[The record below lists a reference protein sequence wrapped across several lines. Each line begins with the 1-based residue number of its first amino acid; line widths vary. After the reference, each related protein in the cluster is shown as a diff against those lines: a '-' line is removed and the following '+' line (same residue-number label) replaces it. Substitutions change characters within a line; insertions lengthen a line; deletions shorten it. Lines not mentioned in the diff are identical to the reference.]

1 MLGKLQLN
9 NIISWVKNV
18 IMKMILRLIIMI
30 MRLKIMIL
38 VSNKNF

>member
-1 MLGKLQLN
+1 MLGKLRLN